1 MPACAGDRM
10 GAGMAHSNATRT
22 LAEALSAVEARS
34 RDQNNPLIDQL
45 ATALAVPAFD
55 PGDYDDD
62 DDLDLPMLVQ
72 GDRFGSVVPMA
83 APQRGREGRAA
94 LVGFG
99 LGLVMLVPIGIGMSS
114 LLPDRGALPIE
125 ATAAALVQSSV
136 TTTVAYE
143 EMGIRT
149 TRAAT
154 QSIAPAPDL
163 EPATPPPVLTETS
176 PPAVTPVELKT
187 TTAPVEPKATPAP
200 VGSKPAVVPPES
212 KIATARVEN
221 KTVEPPKPDRLAEA
235 KALVATGDVESAR
248 TLLKPLAA
256 DNNPA
261 ALLMLAETFDPNMLA
276 AWSARGAAA
285 DPDLARTLYK
295 RAFAQGEIKAR
306 QRLEALE

>member
-143 EMGIRT
+143 EVGIRT

-154 QSIAPAPDL
+154 HTIVPATDL
-163 EPATPPPVLTETS
+163 EPATPPPVLTEIS
-176 PPAVTPVELKT
+176 PPAVS
-187 TTAPVEPKATPAP
+187 PVEP
-200 VGSKPAVVPPES
+200 KPAVVPPVP
-212 KIATARVEN
+212 KIAVARVES
-221 KTVEPPKPDRLAEA
+221 KPVEPPKPDRLVEA
-235 KALVATGDVESAR
+235 KALAAGGDIEAAR

-276 AWSARGAAA
+276 AWSARGTAA

-295 RAFAQGEIKAR
+295 RALAQGEIKAR
-306 QRLEALE
+306 QRLEGLE